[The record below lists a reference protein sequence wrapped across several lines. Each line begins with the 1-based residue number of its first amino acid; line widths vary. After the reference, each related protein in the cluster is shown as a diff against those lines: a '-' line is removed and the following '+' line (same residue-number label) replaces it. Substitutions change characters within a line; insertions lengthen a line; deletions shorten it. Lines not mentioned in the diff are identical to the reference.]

1 MTAYE
6 DFLRAKV
13 RLAEPKGF
21 EVKPSAFHPLLK
33 PHQRAIATWLVRQ
46 GRAACFAA
54 FGLGK
59 SVMQLEVVR
68 VTRDLA
74 GGYAL
79 ITIPL
84 GVRQEFY
91 RDAAMLGITVR
102 FIRSFDE
109 VDDPNTIYL
118 TN

>member
-1 MTAYE
+1 MTAYHN
-6 DFLRAKV
+6 FLRNKV
-13 RLAEPKGF
+13 RLAEPQGF
-21 EVKPSAFHPLLK
+21 EVDPSVFNPMLK

-59 SVMQLEVVR
+59 SFMQLEVVR
-68 VTRDLA
+68 VTRDLC

-79 ITIPL
+79 ITIPP

-91 RDAAMLGITVR
+91 ADAAKLGIKVKLGFGEQWNRKPT
-102 FIRSFDE
+102 
-109 VDDPNTIYL
+109 
-118 TN
+118 